1 MANKNFYSVAE
12 LEKEVKKRI
21 NAALREE
28 VGDYVEDKLK
38 EHIQSDV
45 YNTYTPVSYE
55 RRTTSGGLLD
65 DSNIR
70 RTVTNNTLS
79 VYEEAEIDGPRL
91 SGEKFPNKDGLAQL
105 IEHGAYNPWDKKRYR
120 WMKPRKFVT
129 NTQKEINS
137 KYSQILKLLKNR
149 IENNK

>member
-1 MANKNFYSVAE
+1 M
-12 LEKEVKKRI
+12 
-21 NAALREE
+21 
-28 VGDYVEDKLK
+28 
-38 EHIQSDV
+38 
-45 YNTYTPVSYE
+45 
-55 RRTTSGGLLD
+55 LD

-91 SGEKFPNKDGLAQL
+91 GGEKFPNKDGLAQL
-105 IEHGAYNPWDKKRYR
+105 IEHGAYNPWNKKRYR